1 MAKRDREAEKLIRL
15 VPRRGPEK
23 MGREAGGF
31 ARGLKAL
38 LYGLI
43 FLVLIQVPGKH
54 IFHWGL
60 PGQKYHIFLRAK
72 VPSSYKSTKLKIQT
86 TCLDALLH
94 RLLLL

>member
-1 MAKRDREAEKLIRL
+1 
-15 VPRRGPEK
+15 
-23 MGREAGGF
+23 MGREAGGV
-31 ARGLKAL
+31 RKAL

-86 TCLDALLH
+86 TCLVDALLH